1 MSWIECAHC
10 SDFDHFE
17 AALMEPHGRSHAAFI
32 EVYGKHWKWPRRI
45 KPKKFGQQFIDPEAQ
60 KQIIK
65 ESRGIYQLITL
76 HDSDFIPR
84 WRGFKIEILGMQ
96 YGLNLP
102 LPPGPLF
109 HADDHLVNNYKTG
122 RTLFNACRITKKASN
137 VEIRIHWWPD
147 REDLKAALRPT
158 GNDELVHGL
167 DKHGT
172 IITIRGFQL
181 GRASI
186 EDFEILEQ
194 ALTLFRF
201 LEARGRPPK
210 ITDDAIRAAIR
221 KLGNKATQ
229 SAVAG
234 ELGVSDRA
242 LRKHQMALKWRE
254 YRDRFI

>member
-17 AALMEPHGRSHAAFI
+17 AAIREPVGRSHAAFI

-45 KPKKFGQQFIDPEAQ
+45 KPKKLGQHHIDLEAQ
-60 KQIIK
+60 KQITK
-65 ESRGIYQLITL
+65 ESRGTYQLITL
-76 HDSDFIPR
+76 CDSDFTRR
-84 WRGFKIEILGMQ
+84 WKGFKIEILGMA

-109 HADDHLVNNYKTG
+109 HVDDHIVSNYKTG
-122 RTLFNACRITKKASN
+122 CTLFNACRITKDASDMD
-137 VEIRIHWWPD
+137 IRIHWWPD
-147 REDLKAALRPT
+147 REELKAALLPS
-158 GNDELVHGL
+158 GNDGLVRGLKRHGRV
-167 DKHGT
+167 
-172 IITIRGFQL
+172 ITIKGFPL
-181 GRASI
+181 GRASV

-210 ITDDAIRAAIR
+210 ITDESIRAAVR

-229 SAVAG
+229 SAVAR
-234 ELGVSDRA
+234 ELDVSDRA
-242 LRKHQMALKWRE
+242 IRKHQGVLEWRE
-254 YRDRFI
+254 YRSQFI